1 MRKGGASDT
10 MDAWIVWLIAAGI
23 ILVLE
28 MFTLTFYMLWF
39 CIGALVAALVAWIA
53 PDAYLLQVVAGSIV
67 TLVLTIFTKPIS
79 KKVRS
84 SKGFQDTG
92 TELVGR
98 QGVVVDPIEPGQYG
112 IVKVG
117 SDTWSAV
124 SAQLLAKDERV
135 RVISRSSTIIEVE
148 RWEEFT

>member
-1 MRKGGASDT
+1 
-10 MDAWIVWLIAAGI
+10 MDAWVIWLIAAGI

-39 CIGALVAALVAWIA
+39 CIGTLVAALVAWIA

-67 TLVLTIFTKPIS
+67 TLVLTVFTKPIS
-79 KKVRS
+79 KKIRT
-84 SKGFQDTG
+84 SKGFKDTG

-98 QGVVVDPIEPGQYG
+98 QGVVVEPIEPGQYG

-117 SDTWSAV
+117 GDTWSAV
-124 SAQLLAKDERV
+124 SAQLLAKDERIK
-135 RVISRSSTIIEVE
+135 VISRSSTIIEVE

>member
-1 MRKGGASDT
+1 
-10 MDAWIVWLIAAGI
+10 MDAWVVWLIAAGI

-39 CIGALVAALVAWIA
+39 CIGTLVAALVAWIA

-67 TLVLTIFTKPIS
+67 TLVLTVFTKPIS
-79 KKVRS
+79 KKIRTS
-84 SKGFQDTG
+84 RGFKDTG

-98 QGVVVDPIEPGQYG
+98 QGVVVEPIEPGQYG
-112 IVKVG
+112 IVKIG
-117 SDTWSAV
+117 GDTWSAV

-148 RWEEFT
+148 RWEEFA

>member
-1 MRKGGASDT
+1 

-79 KKVRS
+79 KKVRN